1 MNAPGNNKNTENPSD
16 NFISREEQFRK
27 LLKTTPADQ
36 HPDKVLDAALGLID
50 LQYEK
55 ANSAKQIVELVRSGK
70 TDQALQWMENYDGCA
85 YPINDEFFY
94 WKKVVLYI
102 RCLIELTLL
111 KEPQETANREAIEKI
126 INHWDD
132 HVPRDKSLVYWED
145 NLSPWL
151 VFLLATELDKEGIDY
166 RIFYR
171 YATEWDVH
179 WIEEKGPYSQEQIG
193 VILYAIRSI
202 IWEKDRRWAY
212 KKLINVL
219 VGQGELELAEKIAT
233 DHQINIKKIVRKR
246 KNSKPDSGLSE
257 FYSAWENDAGLDEDQ
272 TNPLRKVFALF
283 RLAIAL
289 KENDNLPE
297 AEEKLHK
304 AFELIR
310 EIKDQELRNKT
321 LKKLSRIHA
330 LLGATDRSLEV
341 CRYIDDGK
349 TMDEACIENSHI
361 LALNDKIR
369 EAVAFV
375 DAMLEV
381 PAGNSTVICRE
392 EEISKQIIKLCEMG
406 RYEDGLHLLG
416 FLPYEKD
423 RNFTLLKTIRMLLTP
438 EKVKDALRLA
448 DLIPGKE
455 FKTAALIESAYVYAR
470 EDNIAEAETLL
481 TQSMDLIE
489 NFEEK
494 HYRSGALER
503 IAIGYGMLKNFGKA
517 VEIMGRFHEAT
528 AEKRLNQGDVA
539 LTFQLYKKM
548 VDLAT
553 EEQVNAMIN
562 LSENENIRNRIR
574 QYLAVKLA
582 KEGRTDEAIN
592 VWKNLIEKK
601 MDLSH
606 TDIIR
611 ELIDQGRYEETLTL
625 VDIIV
630 LKEKKDANW
639 RTIAEQLAQ
648 TGETEQS
655 LATAKKIHHHYHKTT
670 ALTALAEAYIKNNQ
684 YALAMEL
691 KPMIPP
697 KYVDDFLARLT
708 NFLAEYIQSESISQ
722 TGKDI
727 FALIAGISNKAEVK
741 HKLMKTVIT
750 LAKKDNLKLAEEIG
764 LSISDID
771 TRQNMWKSIGYTKV
785 KENGIDATS
794 VTARQFAHEETIR
807 YFKQGIVNYCY
818 ELTSIEEALGIM
830 KEISHDTR
838 SIEFLLKHVAFNEVF
853 RGNPDPEIIQRI
865 NRSLNIQWAIDIADE
880 TKKKPAKPEK
890 KENDDE
896 DDGSDDYFR
905 YLRAWAKR

>member
-16 NFISREEQFRK
+16 DFTSREEQFRK
-27 LLKTTPADQ
+27 LLETIPADQ
-36 HPDKVLDAALGLID
+36 HPGKVLDAALGLVD

-55 ANSAKQIVELVRSGK
+55 ANSAKQIVELVRTGK

-111 KEPQETANREAIEKI
+111 KEPQETINREALEKI

-132 HVPRDKSLVYWED
+132 HVPIDKSLVYWED

-151 VFLLATELDKEGIDY
+151 VFLLATEMHKEGIDY
-166 RIFYR
+166 TILYR
-171 YATEWDVH
+171 YATEWDIH
-179 WIEEKGPYSQEQIG
+179 WINEKGPYTPEQIE
-193 VILYAIRSI
+193 VLLYALDSI
-202 IWEKDRRWAY
+202 KWERDKQWAY
-212 KKLINVL
+212 EKLINAL
-219 VGQGELELAEKIAT
+219 LLQGETQLAEEIAT
-233 DHQINIKKIVRKR
+233 DHQIEIKDSIRDKEDRTK
-246 KNSKPDSGLSE
+246 DSGLSE
-257 FYSAWENDAGLDEDQ
+257 FYSAWKNDAGLEEDQ
-272 TNPLRKVFALF
+272 TNPLGRIFALF

-289 KENDNLPE
+289 KENGNIVEAEDNLQ
-297 AEEKLHK
+297 K
-304 AFELIR
+304 ALTLIR
-310 EIKDQELRNKT
+310 EIKDQKLRNNT
-321 LKKLSRIHA
+321 LKKLSRLHTR
-330 LLGATDRSLEV
+330 LGNTDKSLEI
-341 CRYIDDGK
+341 CRCIDNIEIK
-349 TMDEACIENSHI
+349 DEACIENSHI
-361 LALNDKIR
+361 LALNGKIR
-369 EAVAFV
+369 ESVAFI

-381 PAGNSTVICRE
+381 PAGSSTIIYRE
-392 EEISKQIIKLCEMG
+392 EEISSQISKLCTMG

-455 FKTAALIESAYVYAR
+455 FKTAALIESAYVYVR
-470 EDNIAEAETLL
+470 EDNKAEAETLL
-481 TQSMDLIE
+481 EQSMGLTETFDKNYE
-489 NFEEK
+489 
-494 HYRSGALER
+494 RGGALER
-503 IAIGYGMLKNFGKA
+503 IALGYGMLKNFGKA
-517 VEIMGRFHEAT
+517 VEIMGKYHEAT
-528 AEKRLNQGDVA
+528 AEKRLSQGETA
-539 LTFQLYKKM
+539 LTFQLYRNM
-548 VDLAT
+548 VELVN

-562 LSENENIRNRIR
+562 LSENENIQNRIR

-582 KEGRTDEAIN
+582 KEGKTDEAIN
-592 VWKNLIEKK
+592 VWKDLMGKE

-611 ELIDQGRYEETLTL
+611 ELIDQGRYEETLALIDT
-625 VDIIV
+625 IV
-630 LKEKKDANW
+630 LKEKKDAAW
-639 RTIAEQLAQ
+639 CSIAEHLAQ
-648 TGETEQS
+648 MGETEQS

-684 YALAMEL
+684 YALALEL

-697 KYVDDFLARLT
+697 KYVVDYLARLT

-722 TGKDI
+722 TGKNI
-727 FALIAGISNKAEVK
+727 FALIAGIPNKAAVK

-750 LAKKDNLKLAEEIG
+750 LAKKDSFQLAEEIG
-764 LSISDID
+764 LSISNID
-771 TRQNMWKSIGYTKV
+771 TRQDMWKSIGYTKV
-785 KENGIDATS
+785 KENGVDATS

-853 RGNPDPEIIQRI
+853 RGNPDPDIIQRL
-865 NRSLNIQWAIDIADE
+865 NRSLNIQWAIDIAE
-880 TKKKPAKPEK
+880 KMKEKPGKPEK
-890 KENDDE
+890 KEIDHE